1 MNAGVGNPR
10 GSSGLCI
17 EGLGIAYQ
25 TAAGQR
31 QALSNVSL
39 TIRRGEILALVGE
52 SGSGKSTLAYA
63 ILRYLPPEAVALSGS
78 IEFDGRD
85 LLRLDDA
92 GLRDLRGSRIGVVY
106 QDPSTALNPTMAL
119 GEQLLE
125 SVRRQQPSIARAEA
139 VARAEAL
146 LRRVQLGDAN
156 AIMARFPHQ
165 VSGGEKQ
172 RVMIAMAIAGSPS
185 LLIFDEPTSALDA
198 TTAAEIVDL
207 IKDVQA
213 EYSTAVLYI
222 THDLASVAT
231 IADRVGVIYAGTI
244 VEEGAAEAVLR
255 LPRHPYTRA
264 LLNSVPN
271 PFRAGQRRRF
281 ELQHAAQAAGARA
294 AGGCKYRWRCPAA
307 IEACAQEPALEPVG
321 ADQRVACHRA
331 TEKGLDL
338 RSAVTRATF
347 APRTAVDTSHALL
360 SLRNFAVMHGR
371 RAGISGFFGGRD
383 SRVAAVDGVD
393 LDLYAGQTLGL
404 VGESG
409 CGKSSLARAI
419 VGLLPSGGDV
429 VFDGQ
434 PVPPGAWRAHS
445 FRRDVQI
452 IFQHPDQA
460 LNPRMRIGESL
471 KRPLKLYQANADVS
485 LDHRVAEML
494 ERVHLSASYA
504 RRFPHQLSGG
514 EKQRVAIARAF
525 AVNPRLVICDEI
537 TSGLD
542 VSVQASII
550 NLLSDLQDALGTS
563 LLFITH
569 DLNLVQ
575 HFADEIAV
583 MYLGRIMEMRP
594 ASAGT
599 LPPYHPYSEALLSA
613 APVPDPDVQ
622 SRRVRLSGAIGPRSF
637 PAVGCRFTARCP
649 RKIGEVCDA
658 RAPTLEGEGG
668 HRIAC
673 HIPRSELASIP
684 PIWQVHGK
692 LETGT
697 NSKQLISARNETLNQ
712 A

>member
-1 MNAGVGNPR
+1 MSAGGAAPDR
-10 GSSGLCI
+10 PAGLRI
-17 EGLGIAYQ
+17 EGLGIAYR
-25 TAAGQR
+25 TATGRR
-31 QALSNVSL
+31 QVLSNVSL

-63 ILRYLPPEAVALSGS
+63 ILRYLAPEAVALSGS
-78 IEFDGRD
+78 IEFDGSD
-85 LLRLDDA
+85 LLRLDEAD
-92 GLRDLRGSRIGVVY
+92 LRELRGSRIGVVY

-125 SVRRQQPSIARAEA
+125 SVRRQQPGVSRVDA
-139 VARAEAL
+139 VARAKVL
-146 LRRVQLGDAN
+146 LRRVQLGDADTM
-156 AIMARFPHQ
+156 MARFPHQ

-172 RVMIAMAIAGSPS
+172 RVMIAMAIVGSPS

-213 EYSTAVLYI
+213 EYRTAVLYI

-231 IADRVGVIYAGTI
+231 IADRISVIFAGTI
-244 VEEGAAEAVLR
+244 VEEGRAEVVLQ

-271 PFRAGQRRRF
+271 PFRSGQRRRF
-281 ELQHAAQAAGARA
+281 DLQHAAQVAGGRM

-307 IEACAQEPALEPVG
+307 IEACAQEPALEAVG
-321 ADQRVACHRA
+321 ADQRVACFRA
-331 TEKGLDL
+331 MEKGLEL

-347 APRTAVDTSHALL
+347 APHAAVDSSRLLL
-360 SLRNFAVMHGR
+360 SLRNFRVMHGR
-371 RAGISGFFGGRD
+371 KPGVSRLFGARD

-393 LDLYAGQTLGL
+393 LDLHAGRTLGL

-419 VGLLPSGGDV
+419 VGLLPSNGDIVFGG
-429 VFDGQ
+429 Q
-434 PVPPGAWRAHS
+434 SIPPGIWRAPS

-452 IFQHPDQA
+452 VFQHPDQA

-471 KRPLKLYQANADVS
+471 KRPLKLYQANTDVA

-494 ERVHLSASYA
+494 ERVHLPAGYV

-525 AVNPRLVICDEI
+525 AASPRLVICDEI

-550 NLLSDLQDALGTS
+550 NLLSDLQDALGTA

-575 HFADEIAV
+575 HFADAIAV

-594 ASAGT
+594 ASAGA

-622 SRRVRLSGAIGPRSF
+622 ARRVRLSGEIKPRGFS
-637 PAVGCRFTARCP
+637 PSGCRFVGRCP
-649 RKIGEVCDA
+649 RKIGGICDA
-658 RAPTLEGEGG
+658 ESPALANEGG
-668 HRIAC
+668 HGIAC
-673 HIPRSELASIP
+673 HISRGELSALP
-684 PIWQVHGK
+684 PIWQVRGP
-692 LETGT
+692 GIVA
-697 NSKQLISARNETLNQ
+697 KQQ
-712 A
+712 ATHS

>member
-1 MNAGVGNPR
+1 MSASGQESGR
-10 GSSGLCI
+10 SSGLCVG
-17 EGLGIAYQ
+17 GLSIAYR
-25 TAAGQR
+25 TASGQR
-31 QALSNVSL
+31 QVLTDISL
-39 TIRRGEILALVGE
+39 TTRRGEIQALVGE

-63 ILRYLPPEAVALSGS
+63 ILRYLPPEAVTLSGS
-78 IEFDGRD
+78 IEFDGGD
-85 LLRLDDA
+85 LLRMDEA
-92 GLRDLRGSRIGVVY
+92 GLRDLRGRRIGVVY

-119 GEQLLE
+119 GDQLLE
-125 SVRRQQPSIARAEA
+125 SVRRQQPGIARAEA
-139 VARAEAL
+139 VDRTKAL
-146 LRRVQLGDAN
+146 LRRVQLGDAD

-198 TTAAEIVDL
+198 TTAAGVVDL

-213 EYSTAVLYI
+213 EYRTAVLYI

-231 IADRVGVIYAGTI
+231 IADRVAVIYAGTI
-244 VEEGAAEAVLR
+244 MEEGAAEAILR
-255 LPRHPYTRA
+255 SPRHPYTRA
-264 LLNSVPN
+264 LLDSVPN

-281 ELQHAAQAAGARA
+281 ALLHASRAADERM
-294 AGGCKYRWRCPAA
+294 AGGCAYRWRCPAA
-307 IEACAQEPALEPVG
+307 IEACAREQRLEPVG
-321 ADQRVACHRA
+321 AAQRVACVRA
-331 TEKGLDL
+331 VEKDLQL

-347 APRTAVDTSHALL
+347 APRNAVDSGWPLL
-360 SLRNFAVMHGR
+360 SLRNFTVTHGR
-371 RAGISGFFGGRD
+371 KPGIGRYFGGRD
-383 SRVAAVDGVD
+383 GVVVAVDRVD
-393 LDLYAGQTLGL
+393 LDLHAGRTLGL

-419 VGLLPSGGDV
+419 VGLLPWSGDIA
-429 VFDGQ
+429 FDGQ
-434 PVPPGAWRAHS
+434 PVPAGAARADA

-452 IFQHPDQA
+452 VFQHPDQA

-471 KRPLKLYQANADVS
+471 KRPLKLYQENLDVS

-494 ERVHLSASYA
+494 ERVHLPAGYA

-525 AVNPRLVICDEI
+525 AANPRLVICDEI

-542 VSVQASII
+542 VSVQASVV
-550 NLLSDLQDALGTS
+550 NLLGDLQEALGTS
-563 LLFITH
+563 FLFITH

-583 MYLGRIMEMRP
+583 MYLGRVMEMRP
-594 ASAGT
+594 AAAGA

-622 SRRVRLSGAIGPRSF
+622 SRRVRLGGAAGPRDFS
-637 PAVGCRFTARCP
+637 ASGCRFAARCP
-649 RKIGEVCDA
+649 RKIGCVCDA
-658 RAPTLEGEGG
+658 QDPPLEGDGG

-673 HIPRSELASIP
+673 HISRAELSSLP
-684 PIWQVHGK
+684 PIWRRHGK
-692 LETGT
+692 TETADGQPTAHFGT
-697 NSKQLISARNETLNQ
+697 E
-712 A
+712 